1 MTTQKAT
8 RQTCKTCGKMK
19 LETEYYRRKNGA
31 LRLDCKPC
39 YSRYQAVQH
48 ERHKVKRAE
57 YDRKRGS
64 GWVRHPDV
72 DGKYLQSD
80 DEKFVSYLRR
90 TYGLHIE
97 EYTAIA
103 EAQNNVCAIC
113 EQPDEARPKLSV
125 DHDHATGKVRGL
137 LCTGCNVSLGRLD
150 DDSARLRKAAD
161 YLDDHSNNPRNYDQ
175 TWSSE

>member
-48 ERHKVKRAE
+48 ERHKV
-57 YDRKRGS
+57 
-64 GWVRHPDV
+64 
-72 DGKYLQSD
+72 